1 MEKAYKMGK
10 ISATG
15 SIQLFIGKSLSTLIM
30 AVGTIILGRIMLTS
44 DYGLYTI
51 ALVPSITMN
60 LFDDWGI
67 NVAASKFIAQYKV
80 ANDEKQIRD
89 IVVTTLLFKAIIGIV
104 LSLLSLF
111 FASFIA
117 TTIFKRPESA
127 DLIYL
132 ASVTILSTALL
143 NAAQSIFVG
152 FESMNLHSFT
162 MICQAVAK
170 STITPLLV
178 IVGYGTAGA
187 VFGYTISLVFAALV
201 SVVLIYF
208 FIFKKLGKDKSWKV
222 EKTETLVKMLRF
234 GAPTAVATIIS
245 GLLPQFYA
253 FLMAF
258 YCSDVMVANYQI
270 ALNFTLLL
278 SFFSFPIATVL
289 YPAFSKLDA
298 QNEPK
303 ILEKVYVSSAKYTA
317 FLIIPATLALMILSH
332 SLIYTLY
339 DQQYV
344 YAPFFLMLS
353 VTVNL
358 LSGLGNLSLGSLLL
372 GIGETKTIMKFSLVT
387 LVTGVSIAVLLVP
400 QLGITGL
407 ILGNVISGIPSL
419 ALQLRWVWK
428 RFKFTTDWLSSSKIF
443 VASTI
448 AAVVTYI
455 FINMFQSAEW
465 LDLIGGGLVFFVT
478 YLVVA
483 PSIGAVLKDD
493 IINLKSML
501 SGLGIISKMI
511 NLALGVAE
519 KVANTYSK
527 SRKR

>member
-15 SIQLFIGKSLSTLIM
+15 SFQLFIGKSLSTMIM
-30 AVGTIILGRIMLTS
+30 AIGTIILGRIMLTT

-51 ALVPSITMN
+51 ALVPSITIN

-67 NVAASKFIAQYKV
+67 NVATSKFIAQYKV
-80 ANDEKQIRD
+80 DNDDEQIHD
-89 IVVTTLLFKAIIGIV
+89 IVVTSLLFKAIIGII

-111 FASFIA
+111 LASFIA

-127 DLIYL
+127 NLIYL
-132 ASVTILSTALL
+132 ASVTILSTSLL
-143 NAAQSIFVG
+143 NAAQSTFIG
-152 FESMNLHSFT
+152 FESMKLHSFT
-162 MICQAVAK
+162 MVCQAVAK
-170 STITPLLV
+170 STLTPLLV

-187 VFGYTISLVFAALV
+187 VFGYTISLVFAALI
-201 SVVLIYF
+201 SVALLYF
-208 FIFKKLGKDKSWKV
+208 FIFKKLAKNKSRKV
-222 EKTETLVKMLRF
+222 EKTETLKKMLRY
-234 GAPTAVATIIS
+234 GSPTAVSTIIS

-258 YCSDVMVANYQI
+258 YCSDVMIANYQI

-289 YPAFSKLDA
+289 FPAFSKLDV
-298 QNEPK
+298 QKEPQ
-303 ILEKVYVSSAKYTA
+303 ILEKVYVSSAKYA
-317 FLIIPATLALMILSH
+317 AILIIPATLALIILSH

-344 YAPFFLMLS
+344 YAPLFLMLS

-358 LSGLGNLSLGSLLL
+358 LSGFGSLSLGSLLL

-400 QLGITGL
+400 QFGITGI
-407 ILGNVISGIPSL
+407 ILGTVISGIPSL
-419 ALQLRWVWK
+419 VLQLRWVWK
-428 RFKFTTDWLSSSKIF
+428 RFKFTTDWRSSAKIF

-448 AAVVTYI
+448 SAVTTYM
-455 FINMFQSAEW
+455 FITLLGSTDW
-465 LDLIGGGLVFFVT
+465 LNLIGGGLVFFIT
-478 YLVVA
+478 YIIVA
-483 PSIGAVLKDD
+483 PSIGAVVKEDL
-493 IINLKSML
+493 INLKSML
-501 SGLGIISKMI
+501 SGLGMISKII
-511 NLALGVAE
+511 NLALSLAE
-519 KVANTYSK
+519 KRAEAFSK
-527 SRKR
+527 RRKC